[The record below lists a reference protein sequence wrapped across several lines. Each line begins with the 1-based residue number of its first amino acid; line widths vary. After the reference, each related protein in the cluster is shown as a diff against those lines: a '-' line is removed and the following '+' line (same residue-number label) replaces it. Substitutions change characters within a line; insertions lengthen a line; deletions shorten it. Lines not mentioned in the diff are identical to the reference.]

1 MILTFTMPWDF
12 ILHVDYPA
20 HKRNNFELL
29 VNRGFQ
35 TLLFLETYTHFCFA
49 HNNFEGSIMSTNSF
63 LECRIGQ
70 DTIISG
76 DALLA
81 IGSWLYI
88 TVLGTGK
95 VTEGV
100 NTETMA

>member
-1 MILTFTMPWDF
+1 
-12 ILHVDYPA
+12 
-20 HKRNNFELL
+20 
-29 VNRGFQ
+29 
-35 TLLFLETYTHFCFA
+35 
-49 HNNFEGSIMSTNSF
+49 MSTNSF

-76 DALLA
+76 DALPA

-100 NTETMA
+100 NTETMV